1 VGTNAALEGLGH
13 LPDDE
18 RRLLAEVAAW
28 PEHRCWA
35 ELTQPVLARLTAERG
50 IDFATTLLY
59 DRLRRSE
66 QHGPF
71 IRRVDEFITRPPL
84 FAKKMDVL
92 LAVAPGAYY
101 RELPRA
107 GGDGRLLREQA
118 DQFGCRSTVIPTLSM
133 GSVAD
138 NGRIISA
145 WLSERR
151 HEKILLASVSK
162 GAADIKAALA
172 RPEGRRHFPSR

>member
-18 RRLLAEVAAW
+18 RRLLAEVAEW

-92 LAVAPGAYY
+92 LAVALALTTGSCHAQAAT
-101 RELPRA
+101 A
-107 GGDGRLLREQA
+107 GCCASR
-118 DQFGCRSTVIPTLSM
+118 
-133 GSVAD
+133 
-138 NGRIISA
+138 RINSA
-145 WLSERR
+145 
-151 HEKILLASVSK
+151 AV
-162 GAADIKAALA
+162 
-172 RPEGRRHFPSR
+172 PP